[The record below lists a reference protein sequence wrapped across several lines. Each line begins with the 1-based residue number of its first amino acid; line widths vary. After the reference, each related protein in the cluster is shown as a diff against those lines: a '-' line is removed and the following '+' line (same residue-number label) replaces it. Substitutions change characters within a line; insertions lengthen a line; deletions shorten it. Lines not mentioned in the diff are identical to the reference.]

1 MRQTST
7 KQSST
12 VIYNDEDKD
21 NYMGLSLLCGKIFR
35 TVKYQYFGWFEEP
48 TIKIDVLECLQAQKD
63 LKIQKGSA
71 LSLRS
76 KFVRKK
82 CSVFFFG
89 SMKFVRK
96 NFPHTQISIF
106 LMV

>member
-1 MRQTST
+1 MYKRQD
-7 KQSST
+7 K
-12 VIYNDEDKD
+12 DKDKDKDKD

-48 TIKIDVLECLQAQKD
+48 IIKIDVFQCVQAQKD
-63 LKIQKGSA
+63 LNIHKGSA

-82 CSVFFFG
+82 SFVFFFG

-96 NFPHTQISIF
+96 IFPHTQISIF

>member
-1 MRQTST
+1 MRRCDQ
-7 KQSST
+7 
-12 VIYNDEDKD
+12 NDKDKD

-48 TIKIDVLECLQAQKD
+48 IIKIDVFECVQAQKD
-63 LKIQKGSA
+63 LNIHKGSA

-82 CSVFFFG
+82 SFVFFFG

-96 NFPHTQISIF
+96 IFPHTQISIF